1 MKFAAGFIAL
11 ALVLVLLCPASVS
24 AVSAEFSDVPEGH
37 WAAHN
42 IEWCARY
49 GLMQGVGGDR
59 FGLGE
64 KMSRAS
70 YVMTLCRLM
79 GWPTQGGETGSFE
92 DNQDPQKWYYGAI
105 EEAFARGVL
114 TRQSTLCRP
123 DEPITREEMAVMT
136 VRALGYTTLAGIVST
151 QECPFTDVSAN
162 QGYVTLA
169 YQMGFTKGTGR
180 YTFNPK
186 ATAMREEAATML
198 LRVYNRIHN
207 GISLSYGEVGGD
219 VRMVESLTAPEG
231 GLPLSPRA
239 PMEKIYELAR
249 TGATRIAIDGGGFV
263 QNVRDGVGSE
273 GAAITNAEL
282 TDYFARGTL
291 GRSARYESSYML
303 CIEEDGSYTVV
314 WFESE
319 ADIQKKVQLC
329 RCLGVTE
336 LYVKR

>member
-1 MKFAAGFIAL
+1 MKSLKKLLLPLLAL
-11 ALVLVLLCPASVS
+11 ALLCPT
-24 AVSAEFSDVPEGH
+24 AVQVRAADFSDVPAEH
-37 WAAHN
+37 WAEHN
-42 IEWCARY
+42 IDWCSRY
-49 GLMQGVGGDR
+49 GLMQGVGEGR

-136 VRALGYTTLAGIVST
+136 VRALGYTTLAGIVAGE
-151 QECPFTDVSAN
+151 ECPFADVSAN
-162 QGYVTLA
+162 QGYITLA
-169 YQMGFTKGTGR
+169 YRMGFTNGTGR
-180 YTFNPK
+180 FTFTPG
-186 ATAMREEAATML
+186 ATATREEAATIL

-207 GISLSYGEVGGD
+207 GISLNYGEVPEG
-219 VRMVESLTAPEG
+219 VAEVESYEG
-231 GLPLSPRA
+231 MQSFPMSPRA
-239 PMEKIYELAR
+239 PMEALYRLAL
-249 TGATRIAIDGGGFV
+249 TGVTSVYIDGGAWA
-263 QNVRDGVGSE
+263 QNVKNGEVGE
-273 GAAITNAEL
+273 GRYLTGAEL
-282 TDYFARGTL
+282 QDCLVRGKMY
-291 GRSARYESSYML
+291 RSTRYESSYIT
-303 CIEEDGSYTVV
+303 CPEEDGSTTVV

-319 ADIQKKVQLC
+319 GDIQKKVQLC
-329 RCLGVTE
+329 RCLGIAE